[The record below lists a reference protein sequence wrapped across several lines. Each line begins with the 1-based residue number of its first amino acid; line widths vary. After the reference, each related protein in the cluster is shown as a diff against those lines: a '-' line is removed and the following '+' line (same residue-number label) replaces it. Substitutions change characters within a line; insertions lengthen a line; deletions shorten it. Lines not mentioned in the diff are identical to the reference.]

1 MERQGVGPVVAGSVR
16 EGRVAPGS
24 IGSRGTGLL
33 SLGATA
39 VAMHLRGQF
48 VTLCVLQCYIRNDMV
63 SRDL

>member
-39 VAMHLRGQF
+39 VAMHLRGRF
-48 VTLCVLQCYIRNDMV
+48 VTLCVLH
-63 SRDL
+63 S